1 MIVIIVIL
9 LLYLLWVILHM
20 VSIVVIIIIL
30 ISSNTV
36 VGNKNSFMLY
46 IFPCSS
52 HVNFIL
58 RLQSTSPHVF
68 EENIILG
75 LPQMTRIESWST
87 VIHHHGYPHL

>member
-20 VSIVVIIIIL
+20 VSILVIIII

-46 IFPCSS
+46 IFPCTCQ
-52 HVNFIL
+52 VNFIL

-75 LPQMTRIESWST
+75 FES
-87 VIHHHGYPHL
+87 